1 MSSSPIRTGR
11 PRSRNTRSVGSWL
24 LFAFCAP
31 HAVLSWLLGLL
42 ALACFVAHRPRF
54 EGAAVFSLRLRDWI
68 SRRTGRYSTTVLRTI
83 FWHPG
88 REIPAV
94 LADETDTPHEQHE
107 RVHVV
112 QIEDAALQGFAL
124 GLGLATALWTFGWYA
139 EAWQP
144 AGAWALVWLLAPV
157 VTATNA
163 ASAVLRYGLARRVRP
178 DGTPRSW
185 WARLADVAYLDSEHE
200 RSARAQTALGED
212 GLTWSE
218 REDGARR

>member
-11 PRSRNTRSVGSWL
+11 ARGRNTRSAGSWI

-42 ALACFVAHRPRF
+42 ALACWIAHRPRF
-54 EGAAVFSLRLRDWI
+54 EGAAIFSLRLRDWI
-68 SRRTGRYSTTVLRTI
+68 GTRYRYSTTILRTI

-112 QIEDAALQGFAL
+112 QIEDAAVQGFFL
-124 GLGLATALWTFGWYA
+124 GFGLAAVLWAFGWYA
-139 EAWQP
+139 ETWQP
-144 AGAWALVWLLAPV
+144 AVAWALVWLLAPIA
-157 VTATNA
+157 TSTNA
-163 ASAVLRYGLARRVRP
+163 ASAVLRYGLAAGVRP

-185 WARLADVAYLDSEHE
+185 WARLADVGYLDSEHE
-200 RSARAQTALGED
+200 RSARAQTALGPD